1 MRTYILFGME
11 AEITDGRR
19 LRGERSRRAILEQAV
34 RIASVEGLEG
44 LTLGKVSAAAGVPKS
59 TLQVLFRDRESLQA
73 QTLETGVA
81 MFTDRLVAE
90 LAPAQTPLQRLRALT
105 EGWFDLVAH
114 NALPGGCLVT
124 AAAGEYRARPGPLQ
138 DLVKLHQ
145 GRWRDLLVATV
156 RAAAADGALKPG
168 VDPDQLVFEIMAL
181 QGAANVA
188 AGLEGP
194 DDFARA
200 RRAVAR
206 LLADATA

>member
-1 MRTYILFGME
+1 ME
-11 AEITDGRR
+11 TEITDGRR
-19 LRGERSRRAILEQAV
+19 LRGERSRRGILEQAV

-44 LTLGKVSAAAGVPKS
+44 LTLGKVATAAGVAKS
-59 TLQVLFRDRESLQA
+59 TLQVLFHDRETLQA

-90 LAPAQTPLQRLRALT
+90 LSPAQTPLQRLRTLT
-105 EGWFDLVAH
+105 EGWFDLVQH
-114 NALPGGCLVT
+114 QALPGGCLIT

-138 DLVKLHQ
+138 DLVRHHQ
-145 GRWRDLLVATV
+145 GRWRDLLTATV
-156 RAAAADGALKPG
+156 RAAADGALKPG

-188 AGLEGP
+188 AGLDGP
-194 DDFARA
+194 EDFARA